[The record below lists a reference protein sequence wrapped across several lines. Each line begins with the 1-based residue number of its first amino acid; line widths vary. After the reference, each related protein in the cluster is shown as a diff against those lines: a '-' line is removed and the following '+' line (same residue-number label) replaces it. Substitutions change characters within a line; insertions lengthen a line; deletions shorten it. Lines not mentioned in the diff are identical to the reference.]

1 MKGLLDDY
9 QFFFFDAD
17 GPTTTQCTPRI
28 DDLTWT
34 DEEDE
39 DFGFYRRTLETSLQ
53 FEKDDYTYLLPFEE
67 GGCGQLELIIEYK
80 GSEVY
85 RGLILFGTSAVTHD
99 VRNCIFTIEVEPQDG
114 YTCLIENWTTEF
126 NIFTGATRATCRTQF
141 GTLNE
146 VTDSTTGGDF
156 MALLAAGPPESF
168 TPVEE
173 PAYALLSWTITQIAL
188 GVFESEA
195 TWITELF
202 TNDCSGGLPVTP
214 PGGGWVLLADNCGTT
229 NTSDWGRKPALVQIE
244 LTNDGVE
251 TYREIYEIPG
261 GINEL
266 EIDNG
271 VVFNDLLE
279 DVAPCSLNVVS
290 DFFTLNADDTNPS
303 NDAYDTAKVNL
314 PEIILYQK
322 SDVRTPD
329 ASANASLGLWDL
341 KSILTHLKL
350 QFNVEPRIV
359 NSDNDLRIE
368 HVSYWASSVGLD
380 LTVSPYAE
388 LVAAS
393 LQYNY
398 DDSEIRRT
406 ERWKFMEASDAR
418 FMGVPI
424 EYTECIRANN
434 DEEETYSM
442 NRINNDVGFIVQFID
457 NISKDGFVFCSTAT
471 VNGQRYILSSF
482 VSPTVQRQALN
493 GPLSIPNLQN
503 DYHLWDRL
511 LPTGVVN
518 GTPTTFESSRPRRQQ
533 VEFTINYPR
542 AEYHN
547 NFDPANLVR
556 TILGDCEITSCTY
569 NTADCSLT
577 LNLKF

>member
-1 MKGLLDDY
+1 M
-9 QFFFFDAD
+9 
-17 GPTTTQCTPRI
+17 
-28 DDLTWT
+28 
-34 DEEDE
+34 
-39 DFGFYRRTLETSLQ
+39 
-53 FEKDDYTYLLPFEE
+53 
-67 GGCGQLELIIEYK
+67 
-80 GSEVY
+80 
-85 RGLILFGTSAVTHD
+85 
-99 VRNCIFTIEVEPQDG
+99 
-114 YTCLIENWTTEF
+114 
-126 NIFTGATRATCRTQF
+126 
-141 GTLNE
+141 
-146 VTDSTTGGDF
+146 
-156 MALLAAGPPESF
+156 
-168 TPVEE
+168 
-173 PAYALLSWTITQIAL
+173 
-188 GVFESEA
+188 
-195 TWITELF
+195 
-202 TNDCSGGLPVTP
+202 
-214 PGGGWVLLADNCGTT
+214 
-229 NTSDWGRKPALVQIE
+229 
-244 LTNDGVE
+244 
-251 TYREIYEIPG
+251 
-261 GINEL
+261 
-266 EIDNG
+266 
-271 VVFNDLLE
+271 
-279 DVAPCSLNVVS
+279 VS

-569 NTADCSLT
+569 NAADCSLT